1 MSKNTRPNT
10 YLRIIDAALELFNE
24 HGERSIS
31 TNHIANHL
39 GISPGNL
46 YYHFSNKDKIII
58 QLFKRY
64 STALLDYLT
73 EAKLPENITE
83 AVAYMRGVYDIM
95 WSYRFL
101 FGDVNTLLVRS
112 NELSGEH
119 NEFTRDRIAPL
130 LLKLLGQMQESGMI
144 EVDERGKQ
152 DLSVNMWLITK
163 YWFDFDS
170 SMQGRAKITEAAKQ
184 RGVFR
189 TLSLLRPYICA
200 EHRELFDR
208 LTTLPTDAAKN

>member
-1 MSKNTRPNT
+1 
-10 YLRIIDAALELFNE
+10 
-24 HGERSIS
+24 
-31 TNHIANHL
+31 
-39 GISPGNL
+39 
-46 YYHFSNKDKIII
+46 
-58 QLFKRY
+58 
-64 STALLDYLT
+64 
-73 EAKLPENITE
+73 
-83 AVAYMRGVYDIM
+83 
-95 WSYRFL
+95 
-101 FGDVNTLLVRS
+101 
-112 NELSGEH
+112 
-119 NEFTRDRIAPL
+119 
-130 LLKLLGQMQESGMI
+130 MI

-189 TLSLLRPYICA
+189 TLSLLRPYIRA